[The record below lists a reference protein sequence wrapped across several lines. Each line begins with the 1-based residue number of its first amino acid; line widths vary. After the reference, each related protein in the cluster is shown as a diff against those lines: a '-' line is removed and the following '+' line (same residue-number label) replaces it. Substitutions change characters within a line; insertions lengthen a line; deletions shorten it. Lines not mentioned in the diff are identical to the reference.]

1 MYRKWGRGLRAILMT
16 LGALVVCLVVLGVAA
31 NLWMVERTRGRIE
44 HQLAQCVQAP
54 VGIVFGTSL
63 WSRQGGRNPYF
74 AARIDAAAYLM
85 RERRVSHLLLSG
97 DNRTRYYNEPVSMW
111 RELRNRRVRD
121 VDMTLDY
128 AGFSTFDTLVRA
140 QAVFDVERAL
150 LISQAWHLPR
160 AMFIADASGLQVEGC
175 AVQAESADGIWRL
188 RAREWLARLAT
199 LGDLYLWGREAYFL
213 GPKEPL
219 VIAKPPRISPVAV
232 AVSLRLQGAL
242 HEGKGSPQAPTMDGE
257 GSLPAANSGDS
268 AAPPVRK
275 EASGSVSEVDKAL
288 ESAYDSPSS
297 NAQ

>member
-1 MYRKWGRGLRAILMT
+1 MYRKWGVGLRTILMT
-16 LGALVVCLVVLGVAA
+16 LGALVVCLVIAGVAA
-31 NLWMVERTRGRIE
+31 NLWMVERTRGRID
-44 HQLAQCVQAP
+44 HQLSQCVEAP

-74 AARIDAAAYLM
+74 AARIEAAASLM
-85 RERRVSHLLLSG
+85 RDRRVDHLLLSG

-111 RELRNRRVRD
+111 RELRALRVRD

-160 AMFIADASGLQVEGC
+160 AMFIADALGLKVEGC
-175 AVQAESADGIWRL
+175 AVQEEEADGIWRL

-213 GPKEPL
+213 GPEEPL
-219 VIAKPPRISPVAV
+219 VIAKPPRVSAQAV
-232 AVSLRLQGAL
+232 AVSLHLQKGKSLQEEKEQEGQNSTSGGVDADVTSPAGGPEGA
-242 HEGKGSPQAPTMDGE
+242 G
-257 GSLPAANSGDS
+257 
-268 AAPPVRK
+268 
-275 EASGSVSEVDKAL
+275 EASGSLSAADTAR
-288 ESAYDSPSS
+288 ESAYGSPSS
-297 NAQ
+297 SAP